1 MKLKGKPVD
10 LCIIQLYMPM
20 TEHSKEV
27 DKIHEM
33 EEHLLDT
40 EATQW
45 YMNTKTT
52 VQSKYGSTR

>member
-1 MKLKGKPVD
+1 
-10 LCIIQLYMPM
+10 M